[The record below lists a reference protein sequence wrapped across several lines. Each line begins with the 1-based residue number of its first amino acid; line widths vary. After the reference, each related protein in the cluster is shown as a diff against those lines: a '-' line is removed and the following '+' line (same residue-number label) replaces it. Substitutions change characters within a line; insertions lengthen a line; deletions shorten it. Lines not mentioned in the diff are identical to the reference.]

1 MRILP
6 HVSEKIRTF
15 ALETFGDESYSP
27 PVNLGNSYDKANRLY
42 PPLNTLSVWTIAYFI
57 AKAFLGP
64 TS

>member
-6 HVSEKIRTF
+6 SVSKKMLIF
-15 ALETFGDESYSP
+15 AVETFGEKNYSP
-27 PVNLGNSYDKANRLY
+27 QVNLGNSYDKANRLY

-57 AKAFLGP
+57 VRAFLGP